1 MDYFPKMHSL
11 LATPVDKEQMPK
23 YMSNY
28 NSIFCVLIHFSNI
41 YKNILK
47 AQLMENMNKLFL
59 PFIFAYNTHMYVLI
73 RLEEWRKNVNNN
85 YVIGAF
91 LTHIWRAFDCI
102 PHDLTV
108 CLLDLAKICYVTF
121 IHT

>member
-1 MDYFPKMHSL
+1 MNYFSKLHSL

-23 YMSNY
+23 HMSNY
-28 NSIFCVLIHFSNI
+28 NSIFCVLNHL
-41 YKNILK
+41 NILK
-47 AQLMENMNKLFL
+47 AQLMENMNELFL

-73 RLEEWRKNVNNN
+73 RLEEWRKNVDNNC
-85 YVIGAF
+85 VIGAF

-108 CLLDLAKICYVTF
+108 CLLDLTKICYVTF